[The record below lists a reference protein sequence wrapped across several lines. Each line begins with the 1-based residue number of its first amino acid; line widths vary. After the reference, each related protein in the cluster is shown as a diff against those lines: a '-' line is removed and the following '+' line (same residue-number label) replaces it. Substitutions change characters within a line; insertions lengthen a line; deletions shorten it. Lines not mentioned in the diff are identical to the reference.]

1 MARETNRDKTAASAK
16 ASWRP
21 FEADHSPVRSDV
33 FYKERDAG
41 AASPALE
48 ARRRPLAPSG
58 RALSLRAHPGDG
70 RGRGDRAVRRDRGG
84 PLRDRDPLR
93 AAVAVPW
100 RRSFLVFVRNRA
112 RGMGP
117 LLSRQPRRGALAPGV
132 RRHGR
137 AGARGGGGVAGG
149 GRETAAALRDPP
161 AARGSRRG
169 RPGFRAL

>member
-84 PLRDRDPLR
+84 PLRDRHPVR
-93 AAVAVPW
+93 AVVAVPW
-100 RRSFLVFVRNRA
+100 RRSCLVFVRNRA
-112 RGMGP
+112 RG
-117 LLSRQPRRGALAPGV
+117 LARSFRASLGAVRWHLEFAAMAALVLA
-132 RRHGR
+132 
-137 AGARGGGGVAGG
+137 A
-149 GRETAAALRDPP
+149 AAALRAVAGKRLPLFEIHRLRAVAV
-161 AARGSRRG
+161 AAAL
-169 RPGFRAL
+169 GFAL